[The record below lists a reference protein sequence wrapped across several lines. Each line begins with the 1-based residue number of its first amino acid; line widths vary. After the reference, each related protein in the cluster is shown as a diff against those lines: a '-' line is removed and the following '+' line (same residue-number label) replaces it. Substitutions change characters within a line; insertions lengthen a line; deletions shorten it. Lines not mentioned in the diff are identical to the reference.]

1 MRTTLLFAE
10 KALRQQG
17 RDVVG
22 TLLTLLTTPLFTI
35 LYGLLAPEGA
45 AGPPAG
51 PVRAFDV
58 YVPGMLVFS
67 VIMIVFSSSLGLAR
81 EIESG
86 AMRRVRSWP
95 VSAASVLAGGGL
107 VHLALAA
114 IGAALVLASA
124 RVLGFQPSVGL
135 PAVLFLSVLG
145 AVSSIGVGVGV
156 AALTDTQGRA
166 FLVASVVMFLLLLF
180 SGVVFPRPVVRLVTI
195 GGVVLGPFDLL
206 PTTHLHAAFARL
218 MSGGDLASV
227 KLRIL
232 ALALLSMVYFAAGVL
247 VFRRRHGVGVGA

>member
-1 MRTTLLFAE
+1 VRTTLLFAE
-10 KALRQQG
+10 KALRQQA

-45 AGPPAG
+45 AAG

-58 YVPGMLVFS
+58 FVPGMLVFS

-95 VSAASVLAGGGL
+95 VSAAAVLAGGGL

-114 IGAALVLASA
+114 IGAAVVLASA
-124 RVLGFQPSVGL
+124 RVLGFRSSVDL
-135 PAVLFLSVLG
+135 PAVLFLSIMG
-145 AVSSIGVGVGV
+145 AVSSIGVGVVV
-156 AALTDTQGRA
+156 AALTRTQGRA
-166 FLVASVVMFLLLLF
+166 FLVGSVVMFHLLLF
-180 SGVVFPRPVVRLVTI
+180 SGVVFPRPVVHLATVRGI
-195 GGVVLGPFDLL
+195 ALGPFDLL
-206 PTTHLHAAFARL
+206 PTTHLHAAFSRL
-218 MSGGDLASV
+218 MAGGDLASV
-227 KLRIL
+227 KLRVL
-232 ALALLSMVYFAAGVL
+232 AIALLSAAYFAAGVV
-247 VFRRRHGVGVGA
+247 VFRRRHGVGAGA